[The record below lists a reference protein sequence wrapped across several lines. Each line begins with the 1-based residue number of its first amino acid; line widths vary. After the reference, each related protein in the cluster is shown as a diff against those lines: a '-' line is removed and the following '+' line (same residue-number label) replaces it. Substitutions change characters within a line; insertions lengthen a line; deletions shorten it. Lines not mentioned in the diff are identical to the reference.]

1 MVTERAADAVPVMF
15 YVLRS
20 AVAEEGRPPGM
31 VVVSLAL
38 LVAIGDNR
46 FGYDALSK

>member
-1 MVTERAADAVPVMF
+1 MVTERAADAVPVML

-20 AVAEEGRPPGM
+20 AVADENRQPGIA
-31 VVVSLAL
+31 VVSLAL

-46 FGYDALSK
+46 FGYDVLSK